1 MGNLLYKGV
10 DFAVLKSKLFSSN
23 QTSSCIHVVPVDK
36 NNDCIVCDYV
46 SYHIRHELVISEDLE
61 RMYVDCSKNS
71 EMKNG
76 IKKVYLQLCKISPSN
91 PNALMHSGEPAFK
104 TFLAGSRKITA
115 EIRQRHRL
123 QC

>member
-36 NNDCIVCDYV
+36 NNDCTVCDYV
-46 SYHIRHELVISEDLE
+46 SYHIRRELVISEDLE
-61 RMYVDCSKNS
+61 RMYVGCSKNS

-104 TFLAGSRKITA
+104 TFKNVSCGKS
-115 EIRQRHRL
+115 
-123 QC
+123 